1 MVGRLFCLLLAL
13 SFATSSFAEGFYAG
27 AGIGITQIEDED
39 QGFSFE
45 DNPFGWRLLAG
56 YDFNAN
62 FGIEGSYINSGE
74 AEDDV
79 AGEPVEAE
87 LSAFTVSA
95 VGIIPV
101 SDAVQLFGKIG
112 FYSGEQEVTVFDIT
126 LDEDEDGL
134 TAGAGIRFG
143 VSDSF
148 VIRGDFDWFDT
159 DLDTLWSLGIG
170 FQYYFGK

>member
-62 FGIEGSYINSGE
+62 FEGVLVRLEALVQSG
-74 AEDDV
+74 AQI
-79 AGEPVEAE
+79 GS
-87 LSAFTVSA
+87 LSKSRLPCF
-95 VGIIPV
+95 
-101 SDAVQLFGKIG
+101 F
-112 FYSGEQEVTVFDIT
+112 
-126 LDEDEDGL
+126 
-134 TAGAGIRFG
+134 
-143 VSDSF
+143 
-148 VIRGDFDWFDT
+148 
-159 DLDTLWSLGIG
+159 
-170 FQYYFGK
+170 